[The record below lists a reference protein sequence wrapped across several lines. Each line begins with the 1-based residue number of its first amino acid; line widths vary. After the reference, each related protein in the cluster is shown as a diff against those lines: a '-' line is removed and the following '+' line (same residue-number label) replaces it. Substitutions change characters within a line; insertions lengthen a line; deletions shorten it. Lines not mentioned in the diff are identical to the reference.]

1 MTDYVLDEQGMLDQM
16 DKDAQ
21 RRQEL
26 ATQYSGAGTKYFKIP
41 LNEYSTFRLLPRP
54 ASYEGSKIPFVK
66 IVRHF
71 LPDGEGGKMAVNCTL
86 DMHGSCPIC
95 RQVEALKAS
104 ARMQSD
110 TSAKDKYYR
119 DASALRANETYSWTV
134 LGLSKDSGTW
144 ELGVLS
150 LPAKAHDML
159 NEIYKMKKVAAGATY
174 ISPLDLQKGK
184 NVIIFRKKV
193 PKAGTTFHENIYN
206 IQFADESTAVDPV
219 FLENYAE
226 NYIYPEKID
235 LDYKPEDLDR
245 FLKGDFSTTRKNQQ
259 QNAQPHAKPAPASVS
274 TPLYPTAQEAAPAP
288 VQAPPVETPA
298 ATQTPVT
305 PVAAPVTPTQ
315 APVQAAAP
323 APTAPAP
330 VSDVAQNVS
339 QTIDDILNKTE

>member
-1 MTDYVLDEQGMLDQM
+1 MVDYALDEKGMLEQM
-16 DKDAQ
+16 EKDAQ
-21 RRQEL
+21 RRQDL
-26 ATQYSGAGTKYFKIP
+26 ANQYSGAGTKYFKIP

-54 ASYEGSKIPFVK
+54 ASYEGSKMPFVK

-86 DMHGSCPIC
+86 EQHGNCPIC

-104 ARMQSD
+104 ARMQTDS
-110 TSAKDKYYR
+110 SAKDKYYR
-119 DASALRANETYSWTV
+119 DASSLRANETYSWTV
-134 LGLSKDSGTW
+134 LGLNKDSGTW

-159 NEIYKMKKVAAGATY
+159 NDIYKMKKVSGGAAY
-174 ISPLDLQKGK
+174 VSPLDLQKGK

-206 IQFADESTAVDPV
+206 IQFADEPTAVDPV

-235 LDYKPEDLDR
+235 LDYKPEDLDK
-245 FLKGDFSTTRKNQQ
+245 FLRGDFSTSRKNQQ
-259 QNAQPHAKPAPASVS
+259 QNAQLQAKPAPAPASVS
-274 TPLYPTAQEAAPAP
+274 TPLYPTAVEAA
-288 VQAPPVETPA
+288 
-298 ATQTPVT
+298 
-305 PVAAPVTPTQ
+305 PVAAPAQTPPSAETPAVAPVPPAPNSAQAPTQ
-315 APVQAAAP
+315 VQT
-323 APTAPAP
+323 APTG
-330 VSDVAQNVS
+330 DIAQSVS